1 VLNPS
6 TAGGESNTKTFAVIA
21 STWHQE
27 VSPVLASGIISAM
40 REPEDED
47 RKRAEEALLA
57 RARAGDRGAIEEI
70 FNEHRHRVYSLA
82 YRMTGNTNDAED
94 LCQEVFLQVL
104 RKIGAFQA
112 RSSLSTWLYA
122 VTVNRSR
129 DFLRAKKRTGEMLSQ
144 DGEPSEPREGY
155 QSSGSM
161 PTPETSAVSSEAQ
174 RLVQKALMELP
185 LSLRAPLV
193 LYELEGFEYR
203 EVARLLRL
211 PEGTVKSRIFRG
223 RVKLGELLGPH
234 KEHWG

>member
-1 VLNPS
+1 
-6 TAGGESNTKTFAVIA
+6 
-21 STWHQE
+21 
-27 VSPVLASGIISAM
+27 M

-57 RARAGDRGAIEEI
+57 RARAGDHDAVEKI

-82 YRMTGNTNDAED
+82 YRMTGNPNDAED

-104 RKIGAFQA
+104 RKISAFQG
-112 RSSLSTWLYA
+112 RSSLSTWLYT

-129 DFLRAKKRTGEMLSQ
+129 DFLRAKKRTGEVLSR
-144 DGEPSEPREGY
+144 DSEPAEPSERFEPTGNI
-155 QSSGSM
+155 
-161 PTPETSAVSSEAQ
+161 PTPEARAVSSEAQ

-193 LYELEGFEYR
+193 LHELEGFEYR

-211 PEGTVKSRIFRG
+211 PVGTVKSRIFRG
-223 RVKLGELLGPH
+223 RVKLGELLEPH
-234 KEHWG
+234 KEHWR

>member
-1 VLNPS
+1 
-6 TAGGESNTKTFAVIA
+6 
-21 STWHQE
+21 
-27 VSPVLASGIISAM
+27 M

-57 RARAGDRGAIEEI
+57 RARAGDHDAVEKI

-82 YRMTGNTNDAED
+82 YRMTGNPNDAED

-104 RKIGAFQA
+104 RKINAFQG
-112 RSSLSTWLYA
+112 RSSLSTWLYT

-129 DFLRAKKRTGEMLSQ
+129 DFLRAKKRTGEVLSR
-144 DGEPSEPREGY
+144 DSEPAEPSERFEPTGNI
-155 QSSGSM
+155 
-161 PTPETSAVSSEAQ
+161 PTPEARAVSSEAQ

-193 LYELEGFEYR
+193 LHELEGFEYR

-211 PEGTVKSRIFRG
+211 PVGTVKSRIFRG
-223 RVKLGELLGPH
+223 RVKLGELLEPH
-234 KEHWG
+234 KEHWR